1 MDHSWVHFFFGTY
14 EGFNTNGDNKATI
27 IVDAPEQDRI
37 TIECNIFSLGITN
50 IFTTVELNMA
60 FNNLKVIED
69 KIFRVTID
77 KEFVEYEKTR
87 LKFFGKSKQT
97 TYFHYELIFH
107 ADRLYTVFF
116 SKYVKT
122 KKSVPVYE
130 LNISN
135 VNRIK

>member
-1 MDHSWVHFFFGTY
+1 MHHSWVHFFFGTY

-50 IFTTVELNMA
+50 NFTTAELNRA
-60 FNNLKVIED
+60 FNNREVIGEQ
-69 KIFRVTID
+69 KFRVTID
-77 KEFVEYEKTR
+77 KGFVEYEKTR
-87 LKFFGKSKQT
+87 VRFFGKSKQR

-107 ADRLYTVFF
+107 EDRLYTVFF
-116 SKYVKT
+116 SKYIKT
-122 KKSVPVYE
+122 KKSAPVYE